1 MENDFYRDVF
11 RINYCVNNYL
21 ENSIKE
27 EKMEEINLD
36 YKELSK
42 YIRSCT
48 SGMLMNLFDLIID
61 EMARRNKE
69 RRKREVEAEKKLY
82 DNLDF
87 VEYGV
92 RNND

>member
-1 MENDFYRDVF
+1 ME
-11 RINYCVNNYL
+11 
-21 ENSIKE
+21 K
-27 EKMEEINLD
+27 INLD

-42 YIRSCT
+42 YIKSCT

-87 VEYGV
+87 VEYGA
-92 RNND
+92 RDNDI

>member
-1 MENDFYRDVF
+1 M
-11 RINYCVNNYL
+11 
-21 ENSIKE
+21 E
-27 EKMEEINLD
+27 EKVNLD

-42 YIRSCT
+42 YIKTCT
-48 SGMLMNLFDLIID
+48 SGMLVNLFDLIID

-92 RNND
+92 RDNDI

>member
-1 MENDFYRDVF
+1 ME
-11 RINYCVNNYL
+11 
-21 ENSIKE
+21 K
-27 EKMEEINLD
+27 INLD

-42 YIRSCT
+42 YIKSCT

-87 VEYGV
+87 IEYGA
-92 RNND
+92 RDNDI

>member
-1 MENDFYRDVF
+1 MEKKTSLGF
-11 RINYCVNNYL
+11 
-21 ENSIKE
+21 K
-27 EKMEEINLD
+27 EIND
-36 YKELSK
+36 YV
-42 YIRSCT
+42 RTCD
-48 SGMLMNLFDLIID
+48 SGILMDIFDMIID

-92 RNND
+92 RDNDI

>member
-1 MENDFYRDVF
+1 ME
-11 RINYCVNNYL
+11 
-21 ENSIKE
+21 K
-27 EKMEEINLD
+27 INLD

-42 YIRSCT
+42 YIKSCT

-69 RRKREVEAEKKLY
+69 RRKREVETEKKLY

-92 RNND
+92 RDNDI

>member
-1 MENDFYRDVF
+1 
-11 RINYCVNNYL
+11 
-21 ENSIKE
+21 
-27 EKMEEINLD
+27 MEEINLD

>member
-1 MENDFYRDVF
+1 
-11 RINYCVNNYL
+11 
-21 ENSIKE
+21 
-27 EKMEEINLD
+27 MEEINLD

-69 RRKREVEAEKKLY
+69 RRQREVEAEKKLY

-92 RNND
+92 RDNDI

>member
-1 MENDFYRDVF
+1 ME
-11 RINYCVNNYL
+11 
-21 ENSIKE
+21 K
-27 EKMEEINLD
+27 INLD

-92 RNND
+92 RDEDI

>member
-1 MENDFYRDVF
+1 
-11 RINYCVNNYL
+11 
-21 ENSIKE
+21 
-27 EKMEEINLD
+27 MEEINLD

-69 RRKREVEAEKKLY
+69 RRQREVEAEKKLY

-92 RNND
+92 RDKDI

>member
-1 MENDFYRDVF
+1 M
-11 RINYCVNNYL
+11 
-21 ENSIKE
+21 E
-27 EKMEEINLD
+27 EKINLD

-42 YIRSCT
+42 YIKTCT

-92 RNND
+92 RDTDI

>member
-1 MENDFYRDVF
+1 ME
-11 RINYCVNNYL
+11 
-21 ENSIKE
+21 K
-27 EKMEEINLD
+27 INLD

-42 YIRSCT
+42 YIKSCT

-87 VEYGV
+87 FEYGSKD
-92 RNND
+92 NDI

>member
-1 MENDFYRDVF
+1 MEKKTSSGF
-11 RINYCVNNYL
+11 
-21 ENSIKE
+21 K
-27 EKMEEINLD
+27 EIND
-36 YKELSK
+36 YV
-42 YIRSCT
+42 RTCD
-48 SGMLMNLFDLIID
+48 SGILMDIFDMIID

-92 RNND
+92 RDSDI